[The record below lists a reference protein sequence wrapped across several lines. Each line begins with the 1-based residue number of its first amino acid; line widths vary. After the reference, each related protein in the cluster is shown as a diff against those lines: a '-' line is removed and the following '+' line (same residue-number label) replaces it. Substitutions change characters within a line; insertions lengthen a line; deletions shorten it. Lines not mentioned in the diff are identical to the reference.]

1 MLIVSGSELKLRFKT
16 TALGGT
22 FDYIHKGHKAL
33 FSKAFTSAENV
44 LIGVSTDEFAS
55 RLGKTPD
62 HNFKNRVEGLL
73 KYLENTFPERDY
85 QIVPLNDYFGTEIY
99 ADYVEA
105 IVTSNEMLSRVT
117 EFNKKRS
124 NFGFKPLKVIVVET
138 ILSEDGSS
146 LSSTRIRNGE
156 VDEEGRVIH

>member
-1 MLIVSGSELKLRFKT
+1 LKLKFKT

-33 FSKAFTSAENV
+33 LSKAFTSAENV

-62 HNFKNRVEGLL
+62 HNFKNRVECLL
-73 KYLENTFPERDY
+73 KYLENAFPERDY
-85 QIVPLNDYFGTEIY
+85 QIVPLNDYFGIEIY

-117 EFNKKRS
+117 EFNKKRT
-124 NFGFKPLKVIVVET
+124 NLGFKPLKVIVVET

-156 VDEEGRVIH
+156 IDKEGRVIH